1 MTRWALALTLLAVP
15 ACAAPVASVTMGDP
29 QRVPQTPP
37 VLASRVSPPV
47 ATGGPTDA
55 SLALAAT
62 GDPPKPAASAP
73 GDEEAAALEDDDD
86 EQTPSLAVPQS
97 SPAVALSD
105 AEIDRRFHHDLAS
118 LGPASVGPASAGALV
133 NGVQMPQG
141 EHWSVR
147 DPGRAW
153 GTQETV
159 DALVHCIERVNQRY
173 PGAPPLSIGHLSA
186 KNGGHLSPHK
196 SHQSGR
202 DADIG
207 YYYKAGS
214 RPFIHATE
222 DNLDLPRT
230 WALIKAAIKET
241 TVEMILV
248 DRAVQKVL
256 ADYASQNGEDPAFV
270 DEVFQIR
277 GKNARAP
284 IRHIK
289 GHDNHIHFRFHN
301 PVAETM
307 GRRVARFVV
316 VPRAPAPG
324 VRVAASQAETA
335 GFAQIRARS
344 GDTLVVL
351 ARRYG
356 TSVEEIQRA
365 NGLAGNAI
373 RAGFVYKIP
382 QKAAPAPQARPV
394 RAPARVAQHKPSVK
408 VPAPKQGA
416 RSGTPAPER

>member
-1 MTRWALALTLLAVP
+1 MPGAPGLALVGAPQPP
-15 ACAAPVASVTMGDP
+15 AGAAG
-29 QRVPQTPP
+29 
-37 VLASRVSPPV
+37 
-47 ATGGPTDA
+47 
-55 SLALAAT
+55 
-62 GDPPKPAASAP
+62 SAP
-73 GDEEAAALEDDDD
+73 AGGDDEQSALDDDDDD
-86 EQTPSLAVPQS
+86 EQSPSLAVPPGS
-97 SPAVALSD
+97 LAVTLSD
-105 AEIDRRFHHDLAS
+105 VEVDHRFHHELAS
-118 LGPASVGPASAGALV
+118 LGPASVGAASAGVLV

-147 DPGRAW
+147 DPGHAW

-173 PGAPPLSIGHLSA
+173 PGAPPLHIGHLSA
-186 KNGGHLSPHK
+186 KSGGHLSPHK

-207 YYYKAGS
+207 YYYKSGIH
-214 RPFIHATE
+214 PFIHATE
-222 DNLDLPRT
+222 ANLDLPRT

-248 DRAVQKVL
+248 DRSVQRLL
-256 ADYASQNGEDPAFV
+256 ADYAAQNGEDASFL

-277 GKNARAP
+277 GKNARAV

-301 PVAETM
+301 PVAEAM

-316 VPRAPAPG
+316 VPKAPARG

-335 GFAQIRARS
+335 GYAQIRARS
-344 GDTLVVL
+344 GDTLVIL

-365 NGLAGNAI
+365 NGLGGNAI
-373 RAGFVYKIP
+373 RAGVVYRIP
-382 QKAAPAPQARPV
+382 QKAAPPPPLKIGKAPG
-394 RAPARVAQHKPSVK
+394 RVAQRRPVLK
-408 VPAPKQGA
+408 APGQGA
-416 RSGTPAPER
+416 KAGTSAPVR